1 MDFLNYNPY
10 GFMTMPQPQQN
21 FMGQPNATPKFP
33 QPQMMQIGQMQ
44 NAQDLLSGVMQ
55 SNQKGGIKDQ
65 LRGQLGS
72 AVGGFIGSQFG
83 LPQVG
88 AAIGGRIS
96 AGPRQEQ
103 QGLLQA
109 PPLSNPM
116 SFSFDNVPQVADGS
130 TQYLQMLRGL
140 LA

>member
-1 MDFLNYNPY
+1 MNFLNYNPY
-10 GFMTMPQPQQN
+10 EFMTLPQNNQMPMQQPKAMPQIQ
-21 FMGQPNATPKFP
+21 

-55 SNQKGGIKDQ
+55 SNQRGGFKDQ
-65 LRGQLGS
+65 LRGKLGS
-72 AVGGFIGSQFG
+72 AIGGAIGTQFG
-83 LPQVG
+83 MPQVG
-88 AAIGGRIS
+88 AAIGGRIAS
-96 AGPRQEQ
+96 GPRQEQ

-109 PPLSNPM
+109 PQLSSPM

-130 TQYLQMLRGL
+130 AQYVQMLRGL